1 MWLEVDFDKIIDR
14 LSHDDFADFEGKNLR
29 VFLRDDDAQAQIFL
43 LESGVVSLVNF
54 EPYIRQDIKIVT
66 ALEVLGIK
74 TLKKSK
80 VGRPLAILTKDETT
94 IIDDMRK
101 HGSGVNA
108 IAKYLGRG
116 NRVVMRYLQNVSRR
130 PPAAAE
136 S

>member
-1 MWLEVDFDKIIDR
+1 MLFEVDFDKIIDR
-14 LSHDDFADFEGKNLR
+14 LSHDDFADFECKNLR

-43 LESGVVSLVNF
+43 LESGIVSLVNF
-54 EPYIRQDIKIVT
+54 EPYVRQDIKIVT

-74 TLKKSK
+74 TLRKSK
-80 VGRPLAILTKDETT
+80 IGRPLATLTSDETR

-116 NRVVMRYLQNVSRR
+116 NRVIMRYLQSLSR
-130 PPAAAE
+130 PAPAAGTQ
-136 S
+136 

>member
-14 LSHDDFADFEGKNLR
+14 LSHDDSADFEDKNLR
-29 VFLRDDDAQAQIFL
+29 VFLRDDDVQAQIFL
-43 LESGVVSLVNF
+43 LDIGIVSLVNF
-54 EPYIRQDIKIVT
+54 EPYVRHDIKIAT

-80 VGRPLAILTKDETT
+80 IGRPLATLTEDETT
-94 IIDDMRK
+94 IIEDMRK

-108 IAKYLGRG
+108 IAKYLRRG
-116 NRVVMRYLQNVSRR
+116 NRVIMRYLQGLSR
-130 PPAAAE
+130 PAPAATE